1 MLELCTILFSV
12 LSKIMKFYKYSK
24 LNFIKD
30 APAPKKARNTRDIK
44 NGGMQFECVNYC
56 LLNRSD
62 TPTKPDAV
70 RR

>member
-30 APAPKKARNTRDIK
+30 APAPEKGAKHTRYKKWRHAIWMR
-44 NGGMQFECVNYC
+44 E
-56 LLNRSD
+56 LLSFKQEWYTD
-62 TPTKPDAV
+62 
-70 RR
+70 